1 MGAMILGLLGAIL
14 LSLLIRWLGVEIS
27 VWHKPICEWLVRV
40 AAGRLPADE
49 RAAAESEWLAVIGDM
64 RSPTAQLL
72 HSLSFSL
79 SALRIRKAIAPQA
92 QGASL
97 FKTVIAIQVGGMGV
111 ISGAMFDFLFEHED
125 AVVGIVQQHVAIS
138 KPVALALLVASVL
151 VSGVAAYVNHRSMMW
166 YFSRR
171 ARRRASA
178 PIE

>member
-27 VWHKPICEWLVRV
+27 VWHKLICQWLVRV

-49 RAAAESEWLAVIGDM
+49 RAAAESEWLAMIGDM

-72 HSLSFSL
+72 HSLSFTL
-79 SALRIRKAIAPQA
+79 SALRIRKAIAREA
-92 QGASL
+92 HVVSV
-97 FKTVIAIQVGGMGV
+97 FKIVITIQLGGMGV
-111 ISGAMFDFLFEHED
+111 ISGAMFAFLFEHKD
-125 AVVGIVQQHVAIS
+125 AVVGIVQQHVTVS
-138 KPVALALLVASVL
+138 KPVALVVAVALSL
-151 VSGVAAYVNHRSMMW
+151 VSSVAAYVNHGFMMW

-171 ARRRASA
+171 ARRRAST